1 MRRKKIRFSI
11 SESANHV
18 CSDEMINHSIDILAI
33 VIHRSARVT
42 HKSLLFYSN
51 SQNSRHI
58 HEMKVFPIF
67 KKMIKYTTAWQHQV
81 LERRMN
87 QYNSDNISHK

>member
-1 MRRKKIRFSI
+1 MLSSRMRRKKIRFSI

-42 HKSLLFYSN
+42 HKSLLFYEV
-51 SQNSRHI
+51 HTTLLPY
-58 HEMKVFPIF
+58 EVFP
-67 KKMIKYTTAWQHQV
+67 MGYVT
-81 LERRMN
+81 
-87 QYNSDNISHK
+87 